1 MDSTD
6 LARFIAKNQIKADI
20 LHLEMETPTV
30 AAAAAAVG
38 VEPAQ
43 IIKSVLFLAD
53 GQPLLIIANGLSR
66 IAWKTLADY
75 LGVSRK
81 RLKTAK
87 AEQASTIT
95 GYAAGAVPP
104 FGHRA
109 PLRTIV
115 ETAVYAQSLVY
126 GGGGETNALMRLAT
140 AELKRVVGTETAGL
154 SEKSYFGPQ
163 RT

>member
-1 MDSTD
+1 MNSKD
-6 LARFIAKNQIKADI
+6 LANFLADNQIEAEI
-20 LHLEMETPTV
+20 VHLQAETPTV

-53 GQPLLIIANGLSR
+53 GQPLLVIANGLSR

-75 LGVSRK
+75 VGVSRK

-87 AEQASTIT
+87 AEQVLATT

-104 FGHRA
+104 FGHLA

-115 ETAVYAQSLVY
+115 DTAVYAQSLVY
-126 GGGGETNALMRLAT
+126 GGGGEINALMRLST
-140 AELKRVVGTETAGL
+140 AELKRVVGTETAAL
-154 SEKSYFGPQ
+154 TE
-163 RT
+163 R